1 MCSRSGGGLSL
12 PSRASIRGSAS
23 SSARQPRPDGPEVV
37 AVLVEVA
44 LEPAGADPE
53 DRAAAGD
60 VVDGAVGV
68 GEVLGV
74 AVGVAD
80 HQRAELDALGH
91 LGHRAEHGQRLEV
104 VAVRVAP
111 EREEV
116 VPVEQAVD
124 AHLLGLGPRAA
135 HRRPVGVL
143 RLELG
148 GDAE

>member
-1 MCSRSGGGLSL
+1 MSL

-23 SSARQPRPDGPEVV
+23 SSARQAGPDGPELV

-53 DRAAAGD
+53 DRPPAGD
-60 VVDGAVGV
+60 VVDRAVGV

-80 HQRAELDALGH
+80 HQRAELDALGD
-91 LGHRAEHGQRLEV
+91 LGHRPEHGQRLEV
-104 VAVRVAP
+104 VALRVAP

-116 VPVEQAVD
+116 VPVEEAVD
-124 AHLLGLGPRAA
+124 AELLGLRPRAA

-143 RLELG
+143 GLELC